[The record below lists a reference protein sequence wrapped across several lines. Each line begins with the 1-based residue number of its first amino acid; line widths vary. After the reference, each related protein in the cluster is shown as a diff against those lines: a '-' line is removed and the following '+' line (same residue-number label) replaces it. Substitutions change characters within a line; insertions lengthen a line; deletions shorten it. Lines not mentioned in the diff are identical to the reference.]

1 MLEENR
7 GVFAKFQRQKD
18 LLILTENP
26 IAIKEI
32 LGGFDNIDLQI
43 FHSKKKKKLQLKP
56 KEKSQTEDSNNNL
69 IRNEQMTK

>member
-43 FHSKKKKKLQLKP
+43 FHSKKKTKKNYNL
-56 KEKSQTEDSNNNL
+56 SQKKNHKLRTV
-69 IRNEQMTK
+69 III